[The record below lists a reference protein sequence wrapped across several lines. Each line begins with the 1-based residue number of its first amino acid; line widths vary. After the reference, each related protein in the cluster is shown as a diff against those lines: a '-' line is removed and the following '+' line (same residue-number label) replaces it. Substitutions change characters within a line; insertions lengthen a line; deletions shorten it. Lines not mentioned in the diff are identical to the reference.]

1 MALSLV
7 LDFSRGTSVRKNRSI
22 LFRFSR
28 KILTSYHEFT
38 SLRGEFTRKKVVG
51 IFDPIVRI
59 LPSITADTSSSSI
72 NRPRQQIPAPFSPKI
87 PVNSNRE
94 LYRTNFSES
103 YAQNTNHYL
112 TQRQF
117 LRTTL
122 RPASF
127 PRLDRH
133 RSTTIRSPPS
143 SLAFL

>member
-28 KILTSYHEFT
+28 KILTT
-38 SLRGEFTRKKVVG
+38 NLRRGEFTRKKVVG

>member
-7 LDFSRGTSVRKNRSI
+7 LDFSRGRRSKKSFDSFQIFSKNPNV
-22 LFRFSR
+22 
-28 KILTSYHEFT
+28 
-38 SLRGEFTRKKVVG
+38 LRRIYDAASKKVVG

>member
-28 KILTSYHEFT
+28 KILTSYDEFT
-38 SLRGEFTRKKVVG
+38 TRRVKKLLEYSIPSYEFYES
-51 IFDPIVRI
+51 
-59 LPSITADTSSSSI
+59 SITADTSSSSI

>member
-7 LDFSRGTSVRKNRSI
+7 LDFSHGTSVRKNRSI

-28 KILTSYHEFT
+28 KILTT
-38 SLRGEFTRKKVVG
+38 NLRRGEFTRKKVVG